1 MAKKNNKPSTS
12 KYTKWIW
19 KVFIGGFVFAFLIFF
34 LASLGVFGSLPTF
47 EELENPENNLATEV
61 ISVDGVT
68 LGKYYRENRTP
79 VSFHELPKNLID
91 ALVATEDERFYE
103 HSGIDLRGTARAAFK
118 LGKGGGASTITQ
130 QLAKMLFTKKASGN
144 IFKRLLQKVKEW
156 VISTRLEKQ
165 YTKDEIITMYF
176 NKYDFGHNAVGIRS
190 ASRIHFGK
198 EPKDLKIEESAMLV
212 GMLKNSS
219 LYNPMRRKEMVQK
232 RRNVVLKQ
240 MVRNEFITESEKDSL
255 QKLPLV
261 LDINLEGHS
270 DGTATYF
277 REYIRDFMKGWIKK
291 NPKTNGESYNIYR
304 DGLKIYVTLDSRMQK
319 YAEEATSEHMSN
331 LQRVFYLQQKK
342 NKTAPFY
349 DLDKAQIKRTMKQAM
364 KRSDRWRKMKRNG
377 KSEKEI
383 IASFHK
389 KTNMRIF
396 SWKGDIDTIMT
407 PYDSIRYNKFILQS
421 GLLSLDTQTG
431 HVKAWVGGIN
441 YKHFQY
447 DHVKQGKRQV
457 GSTFKPFVYAT
468 AINQLRLS
476 PCYELPNTPYTIPKG
491 KYHLDKD
498 WTPRNAGDG
507 KEGAYGGMKTLKNAL
522 ANSVNVITAQLID
535 KTTPQNVVALAKKLG
550 IESDIP
556 AVPSIALGT
565 IDLSLYEILGALNTF
580 ANKGMFVK
588 PMMVLRIEDKNGTV
602 LEEFIPKT
610 KEVLSDEIAYTM
622 INLMQGVVQAGSG
635 IRLRTTGGKYPD
647 DIVTGYPYKFENA
660 IAGKTGTTQNQSDGW
675 FMGLVPN
682 LSTGVWVGAED
693 RSVHFT
699 DLAKGQGA
707 TMALPIW
714 ALYMK
719 KCYTDKELGI
729 SKEDFEKPANMSIEL
744 DCDKKQ
750 TDEKGEKTPDPT
762 EEIEF

>member
-1 MAKKNNKPSTS
+1 MAKKNKKPATS
-12 KYTKWIW
+12 KFTIWIW
-19 KVFIGGFVFAFLIFF
+19 KIFIGGLIFAFLMFL
-34 LASLGVFGSLPTF
+34 LASLDVFGKLPTF

-61 ISVDGVT
+61 ISEDGVT

-103 HSGIDLRGTARAAFK
+103 HSGIDLRGTTRAAVT

-130 QLAKMLFTKKASGN
+130 QLAKMLFTKNASGN

-165 YTKDEIITMYF
+165 YTKNEIITMYL

-190 ASRIHFGK
+190 ATRIHFGK

-219 LYNPMRRKEMVQK
+219 LYNPMRRKEMVLQ

-240 MVRNEFITESEKDSL
+240 MTRSEFLTEAEKDSL
-255 QKLPLV
+255 QKLPLL

-291 NPKTNGESYNIYR
+291 NPKTNGENYNIYR

-319 YAEEATSEHMSN
+319 HAEEATSEHMSN
-331 LQRVFYLQQKK
+331 LQSIFYLQQKK

-349 DLDKAQIKRTMKQAM
+349 DLEPAQIKRTMKLAM

-389 KTNMRIF
+389 ETDMRLF

-407 PYDSIRYNKFILQS
+407 PYDSIRYNKFILQT

-491 KYHLDKD
+491 KYHLSED
-498 WTPRNAGDG
+498 WTPKNAGG
-507 KEGAYGGMKTLKNAL
+507 EKAYGGMKTLKNAL

-535 KTTPQNVVALAKKLG
+535 KTTPQNVVLLAKKLG
-550 IESDIP
+550 IETEIP

-565 IDLSLYEILGALNTF
+565 IDLSLYEMLGALNTF

-588 PMMVLRIEDKNGTV
+588 PSMVLRIEDKNGTV

-610 KEVLSDEIAYTM
+610 KEVLSEEIAYTM

-635 IRLRTTGGKYPD
+635 IRLRTTGGKYPN

-699 DLAKGQGA
+699 DLSKGQGA
-707 TMALPIW
+707 SMALPIW
-714 ALYMK
+714 ALYMQ
-719 KCYTDKELGI
+719 KCYADEELSI
-729 SKEDFEKPANMSIEL
+729 SKEEFEKPDDLSIEL
-744 DCDKKQ
+744 DCNKK
-750 TDEKGEKTPDPT
+750 TEDDKGEKTPDPAD
-762 EEIEF
+762 EIEF